1 MKALAISLLAGA
13 ALCSVVSA
21 PASAMPTS
29 NLAAAASDL
38 ALGHSVR
45 LSATITATE
54 RAAMGAI
61 TAMGPAVQTPLARLA
76 TRNAASRGKLKGGP
90 RA

>member
-38 ALGHSVR
+38 ALGQSVPYVR
-45 LSATITATE
+45 HHYRY
-54 RAAMGAI
+54 RARSYGSYYGYG
-61 TAMGPAVQTPLARLA
+61 TGCSNSPSSPCY
-76 TRNAASRGKLKGGP
+76 P
-90 RA
+90 